1 MLLEVLSYA
10 CLCVLV
16 FVLKELFTTAMR
28 NRTAH
33 RFFEKHSPNLPV
45 ASNIGMFGG
54 HINVIWGKKNWKVLT
69 DLHKKHGKTLGLF
82 YRDKPVVSTNDL
94 DLLKALVLDKP
105 NDHINRM
112 TADSPVEELEKDSL
126 FTSEDDQ
133 WRRIRRAVA
142 PAFT

>member
-1 MLLEVLSYA
+1 MLLETLLYA
-10 CLCVLV
+10 CLGAVI
-16 FVLKELFTTAMR
+16 FVLKELLTTAIR

-33 RFFEKHSPNLPV
+33 QFFKKFSPNLPV
-45 ASNIGMFGG
+45 ASKINMFGG
-54 HINVIWGKKNWKVLT
+54 HINVIWGKKNWKLLT
-69 DLHKKHGKTLGLF
+69 DLHKIHGKTFGLF

-94 DLLKALVLDKP
+94 DLLKALVLDNP

-112 TADSPVEELEKDSL
+112 TADSPVEELEKDSI
-126 FTSEDDQ
+126 FTCENDQ